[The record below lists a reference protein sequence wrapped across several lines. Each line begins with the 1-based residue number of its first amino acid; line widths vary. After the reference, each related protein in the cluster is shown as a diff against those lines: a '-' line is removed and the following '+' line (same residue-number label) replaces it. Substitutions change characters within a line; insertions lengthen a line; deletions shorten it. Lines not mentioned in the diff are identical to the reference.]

1 VVVVVVQFQELLEV
15 LVVVVMAIHQIQTT
29 LKVVLEFLGKV
40 ILVGLE
46 IMDITVHMMAVA
58 AVAAVGEV
66 KVEKFLMAAPNT
78 DILVE
83 LEVDMDLILPLLQ
96 I

>member
-1 VVVVVVQFQELLEV
+1 VAVVVQFQELPEV

-29 LKVVLEFLGKV
+29 LRVVMEFLDKV

-46 IMDITVHMMAVA
+46 IMGITVHMRAVA
-58 AVAAVGEV
+58 AAAAVGEV
-66 KVEKFLMAAPNT
+66 KVEKFHMEAPNT

-83 LEVDMDLILPLLQ
+83 LEVDMDFILQ
-96 I
+96 

>member
-1 VVVVVVQFQELLEV
+1 VVVVVQFQELLEV

-46 IMDITVHMMAVA
+46 IMDITVHMMAA
-58 AVAAVGEV
+58 AVEEAAGGEQ
-66 KVEKFLMAAPNT
+66 VEKFLMAAPNT

>member
-29 LKVVLEFLGKV
+29 LKVVLEFLDKV

-46 IMDITVHMMAVA
+46 IMDITVHMMAA
-58 AVAAVGEV
+58 AVAAAVGEV
-66 KVEKFLMAAPNT
+66 KVEKFLLGAPNT